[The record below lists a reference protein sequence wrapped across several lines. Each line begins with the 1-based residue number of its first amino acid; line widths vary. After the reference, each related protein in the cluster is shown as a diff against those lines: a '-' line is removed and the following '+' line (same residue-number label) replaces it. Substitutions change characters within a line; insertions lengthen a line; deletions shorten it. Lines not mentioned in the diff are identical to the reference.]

1 MCMRKRHRDDPPSE
15 PNEALI
21 EDLKEKGVPES
32 ERMPN
37 AGGTM
42 AEGHP
47 HKPEDEQK

>member
-1 MCMRKRHRDDPPSE
+1 MQKHHPDDPPSE

-21 EDLKEKGVPES
+21 EDLQEEGVPES

-42 AEGHP
+42 AEGNP
-47 HKPEDEQK
+47 HKPEDDGQD